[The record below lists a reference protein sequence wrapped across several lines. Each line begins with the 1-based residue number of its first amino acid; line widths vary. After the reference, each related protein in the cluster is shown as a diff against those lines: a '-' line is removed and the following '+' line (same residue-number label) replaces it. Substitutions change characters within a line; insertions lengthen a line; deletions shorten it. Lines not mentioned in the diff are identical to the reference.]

1 MTYDVARTIDP
12 ALKENMIPKEFSMRR
27 FALALCLALAAFA
40 APALADSAKEAIV
53 IKDVNKFLDY
63 QRDVRADMKTSK
75 FKHVDNSSK
84 TELFR
89 AQDELFA
96 LLKGKQSV
104 DQLSE
109 DERLKVYNAQQTIA
123 GVLTDAELDRP
134 ICKREKRLG
143 SNRLMTVCE
152 TRRQRQDNASNVQ
165 NLMRAPK
172 TCAPGEVCG

>member
-1 MTYDVARTIDP
+1 
-12 ALKENMIPKEFSMRR
+12 MRR
-27 FALALCLALAAFA
+27 LALALCVFLAAFA
-40 APALADSAKEAIV
+40 TPALADSAREATV
-53 IKDVNKFLDY
+53 IKDLPKFLDY

-84 TELFR
+84 TELYK

-104 DQLSE
+104 DQLS
-109 DERLKVYNAQQTIA
+109 DEERIKVYNAQQTIA

-152 TRRQRQDNASNVQ
+152 TRRQRQENTSNAQ
-165 NLMRAPK
+165 HLIRAPK
-172 TCAPGEVCG
+172 TCGPGEVCG

>member
-1 MTYDVARTIDP
+1 
-12 ALKENMIPKEFSMRR
+12 MRR
-27 FALALCLALAAFA
+27 LALALCLSLAAFA
-40 APALADSAKEAIV
+40 TPVFADSAKEAVV
-53 IKDVNKFLDY
+53 IKDVPKFLDY
-63 QRDVRADMKTSK
+63 QRDVRADMKTTK
-75 FKHVDNSSK
+75 FKHVDNASK
-84 TELFR
+84 SQLFQ

-109 DERLKVYNAQQTIA
+109 EERLKVYNAQQTVA
-123 GVLTDAELDRP
+123 AVLTDAELDRP

-152 TRRQRQDNASNVQ
+152 TRRQRQDNASNAQ